1 MWEAV
6 NEMHIFFMSGRRKH
20 LIEEFCEIIYANVCV
35 CSFNECMINCRFSLF
50 IRWNISLTGF
60 FVKENLDANFRWPVF
75 AGIISFVILL
85 IFLLFYCNI
94 IATESSSFFHES
106 KVQQLIWMLVITFLR
121 QLAGCL
127 VVGIT
132 MQSSNIQRHDE
143 TLYTQ
148 PAQKKLNSRAK
159 AWNAKLHLL
168 LLYWSENKTEKRY
181 YT

>member
-1 MWEAV
+1 MKCT
-6 NEMHIFFMSGRRKH
+6 FFTCQA
-20 LIEEFCEIIYANVCV
+20 EENIWLKNFGEIVYANVCV

-106 KVQQLIWMLVITFLR
+106 KVQQLIWMLLITFLR

-127 VVGIT
+127 LVGIT

-168 LLYWSENKTEKRY
+168 LLYWSENKTEKRI